1 MLLQLL
7 QLLLLLWKLKNRLV
21 LGSVPSA
28 RHTDSKATDLFRYNS
43 VDRIVDCDAVITNAK
58 WPCSAF
64 PILSREE
71 AQKTNSL
78 CSHHQYNVRQPAP
91 DSSKTAT
98 IRYHQQMTSR
108 GGSTWCVN
116 DLNKILACSTA
127 RACRTRNSAF
137 KIIDFDTNWKP
148 ICNFWLVN

>member
-58 WPCSAF
+58 RPRSAF

-78 CSHHQYNVRQPAP
+78 CSHHPSTTYVSRHQIHQRQQPFAIINRWLLGVAQRGVWMTWTRYWHVQQP
-91 DSSKTAT
+91 GRAEQETQHSRSLILIPTESPYAT
-98 IRYHQQMTSR
+98 S
-108 GGSTWCVN
+108 
-116 DLNKILACSTA
+116 D
-127 RACRTRNSAF
+127 
-137 KIIDFDTNWKP
+137 
-148 ICNFWLVN
+148 